1 MRSLACFTCILSLA
15 LATACAPDA
24 PTAPDVLAPEE
35 ANFSRNSK
43 TDEDANFKYDKN
55 NDDWYCVKQY
65 GTGPMFMDNEIG
77 DDPATAEIE
86 EKAPYCEKENYA
98 LQQEL

>member
-35 ANFSRNSK
+35 AAFSRNSK
-43 TDEDANFKYDKN
+43 TDQDANFKYDKN
-55 NDDWYCVKQY
+55 EDDWYCVKSEP
-65 GTGPMFMDNEIG
+65 GPGPMYADNDTGVDKNG
-77 DDPATAEIE
+77 DGIE
-86 EKAPYCEKENYA
+86 DCPKGYTLQKE
-98 LQQEL
+98 L